1 MGLVSVRVREMWDIV
16 ARSVISNNN
25 SLLPKRALVRK
36 TGTNGVGVRE
46 RWGIVARSVL
56 SNYYYLGEH

>member
-16 ARSVISNNN
+16 ARSVISSNN

-36 TGTNGVGVRE
+36 TGTNVDG
-46 RWGIVARSVL
+46 
-56 SNYYYLGEH
+56 Y